1 MQETLKR
8 LTFPHSTAS
17 EPFSEEDF
25 VARINSIPG
34 REARMGYDCPICR
47 NKEFVLRL
55 ENGKR
60 TPYACTCANIRNNL
74 TRLRNRGLLEL
85 HHRCTFEN
93 YHTAEPWQQGARDSA
108 LAFRDAGLLQWFFIS
123 GPSGCGK
130 THLCT
135 AIASQLILSGQDVQI
150 HRWVEWAA
158 KAKAT
163 VTDSAAYAALVQPL
177 KECQVLYLDDFLKVQ
192 HGTRPTAA
200 DIRLAFEVLDARYN
214 ALDKPVLL
222 SSELNLRQIAA
233 LDEALAG
240 RIAERSR
247 NFAVQIG
254 SAPGRNYRFK

>member
-8 LTFPHSTAS
+8 LTFPHSTTS

-25 VARINSIPG
+25 VARFNQRPG

-47 NKEFVLRL
+47 NKEFLLVL
-55 ENGKR
+55 ENGIR
-60 TPYACTCANIRNNL
+60 RPVSCRCATIRNNL

-85 HHRCTFEN
+85 YQRCTFDCFQVMES
-93 YHTAEPWQQGARDSA
+93 WQKSA
-108 LAFRDAGLLQWFFIS
+108 KDCAAAFCKASLNQWFFIS

-135 AIASQLILSGQDVQI
+135 AVASQLILSGQDVQI

-163 VTDSAAYAALVQPL
+163 VTDSSAYAALVQPL
-177 KECQVLYLDDFLKVQ
+177 KDCQVLYLDDFLKVQ

-200 DIRLAFEVLDARYN
+200 DIRLAFEVLDSRYN
-214 ALDKPVLL
+214 APDKPVLL
-222 SSELNLRQIAA
+222 SSELNLRQIAN

-254 SAPGRNYRFK
+254 NATGRNYRFK